1 MDKDK
6 EKELQLE
13 IDLLKRELKEC
24 CHHNMELVR
33 EIDKLNKFIY
43 KYEHDAL
50 LKEYTE
56 NLIKENTLID
66 KW

>member
-1 MDKDK
+1 MSRQEELELENLCLK
-6 EKELQLE
+6 EQ
-13 IDLLKRELKEC
+13 LKEC

-33 EIDKLNKFIY
+33 EIDKLNKFVY
-43 KYEHDAL
+43 KYQHDAL

>member
-1 MDKDK
+1 MNRQ
-6 EKELQLE
+6 EELELE
-13 IDLLKRELKEC
+13 ILCLKHELKAACE
-24 CHHNMELVR
+24 HNIELIKQ
-33 EIDKLNKFIY
+33 IDKLNKFLY

>member
-1 MDKDK
+1 MEKEK

-13 IDLLKRELKEC
+13 IECLKKELKEC
-24 CHHNMELVR
+24 VHHNMELIR
-33 EIDKLNKFIY
+33 QLDKLNKFVY
-43 KYEHDAL
+43 KYQHDAL
-50 LKEYTE
+50 LKEYTD